1 MPAYR
6 RSSDLLALAG
16 RLSPGS
22 GSCCILPRRF
32 GKSAMKSLD
41 RFRHPAF
48 AAFLAVS
55 LAVSGCSKT
64 VTDPKE
70 VEKSA
75 QAQAYRDYVKA
86 IQDGNWLDLMRS
98 VTSVVSDRL
107 PMPGG
112 SEQHLAMFREG
123 LASDIHF
130 VKLHVEGSKAIL
142 SATGKAQGAPAK
154 CEIQMRKQGNLW
166 RVEKD
171 EWIPAGQVVL
181 PM

>member
-1 MPAYR
+1 MALQHPVR
-6 RSSDLLALAG
+6 LLVLGAL
-16 RLSPGS
+16 
-22 GSCCILPRRF
+22 
-32 GKSAMKSLD
+32 
-41 RFRHPAF
+41 
-48 AAFLAVS
+48 LAVS
-55 LAVSGCSKT
+55 LAAAGCSKT
-64 VTDPKE
+64 ITDPKE
-70 VEKSA
+70 VEKSP
-75 QAQAYRDYVKA
+75 QAQAYRAYVKS

-98 VTSVVSDRL
+98 VTSDVSERL
-107 PMPGG
+107 QMLGG

-130 VKLHVEGSKAIL
+130 VKLHIEGSKAVL

-171 EWIPAGQVVL
+171 EWIPTGQVVL